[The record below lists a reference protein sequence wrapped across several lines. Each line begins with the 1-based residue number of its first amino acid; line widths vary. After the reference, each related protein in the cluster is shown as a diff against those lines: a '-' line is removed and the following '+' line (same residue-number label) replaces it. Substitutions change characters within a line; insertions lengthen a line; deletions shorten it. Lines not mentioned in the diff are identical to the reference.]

1 MVINDPVFG
10 PTGLLLAAVSGEG
23 MSPVLRPVSLS
34 PGADFIPRWV
44 LACDFLIY
52 FVSFFDVLP
61 STSLASEK

>member
-1 MVINDPVFG
+1 MVINDPVSG

-34 PGADFIPRWV
+34 PEADFTPRWV
-44 LACDFLIY
+44 FACDFLIY
-52 FVSFFDVLP
+52 FVTFFYVLS